1 MIKAERPL
9 AGDDFIYVTTD
20 VGANLEITVINK
32 DKSVAFTMTHT
43 QGQASEEI
51 KLVGTDGAFKLTKGQ
66 RVKVK
71 GSLEGK
77 EDNTLTIRVR

>member
-9 AGDDFIYVTTD
+9 EGDDFIYVTTE
-20 VGANLEITVINK
+20 VGANLEIKVIGANK
-32 DKSVAFTMTHT
+32 EEVFTMTHT

-51 KLVGTDGAFKLTKGQ
+51 KLDGAFKLTKGQ

-71 GSLEGK
+71 GSIAGK

>member
-9 AGDDFIYVTTD
+9 DGDDFIYVTTD
-20 VGANLEITVINK
+20 VGASLEIKVIGANK
-32 DKSVAFTMTHT
+32 EQVFTMTHT

-71 GSLEGK
+71 ASIAGK